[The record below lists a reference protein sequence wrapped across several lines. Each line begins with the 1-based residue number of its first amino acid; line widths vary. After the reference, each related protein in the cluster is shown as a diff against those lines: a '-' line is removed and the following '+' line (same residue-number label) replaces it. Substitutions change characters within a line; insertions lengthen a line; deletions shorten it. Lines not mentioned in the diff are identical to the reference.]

1 MGSPTFNPTFTH
13 AFYRA
18 ANVGCV
24 RLASAALVQQPL
36 SQQHIDV
43 LTPFGE
49 IMGVNKT
56 RVAQSVHASFFDVVR
71 AQEAG
76 DVRNGILAQIRMAW
90 AITDISEGDLADAA
104 KLIGMSE
111 VTTGSLFSTQKKV
124 LKQVRRAMKASTYVS
139 GIPGKR
145 GRKSTVSTAELIWT
159 LKRHYGNM
167 SKAAEELGID
177 YQTFLPMI
185 RRARDKR
192 SAFREA
198 LQEESRRDPLF
209 QPTALFL
216 NIKKHNLSASEGAH
230 SKGYVLMSGARLL
243 ADANTLRTEDVDRF
257 LGMADIYDILYL
269 GYTEL
274 FRVSLYSELNRFRE
288 QITA

>member
-49 IMGVNKT
+49 IMGVNKS

-90 AITDISEGDLADAA
+90 AITDISEGDLAD
-104 KLIGMSE
+104 G
-111 VTTGSLFSTQKKV
+111 VV
-124 LKQVRRAMKASTYVS
+124 Y
-139 GIPGKR
+139 
-145 GRKSTVSTAELIWT
+145 
-159 LKRHYGNM
+159 
-167 SKAAEELGID
+167 
-177 YQTFLPMI
+177 
-185 RRARDKR
+185 
-192 SAFREA
+192 
-198 LQEESRRDPLF
+198 
-209 QPTALFL
+209 
-216 NIKKHNLSASEGAH
+216 EGDWITP
-230 SKGYVLMSGARLL
+230 LL
-243 ADANTLRTEDVDRF
+243 ASSDDVHAFD
-257 LGMADIYDILYL
+257 LDG
-269 GYTEL
+269 
-274 FRVSLYSELNRFRE
+274 
-288 QITA
+288 